1 MKPSSVPTWLSEEKE
16 RQQNSGHEGIDSSTN
31 NGNNT
36 DEEAE
41 VKSTSKYCY
50 CIGNQGKCGYIIEK
64 YEPKI

>member
-16 RQQNSGHEGIDSSTN
+16 RQQNSGHEGNLSTY

-36 DEEAE
+36 DGEAE

-50 CIGNQGKCGYIIEK
+50 CIGNQGKCGYIMER
-64 YEPKI
+64 YEPSIW